1 MTKIDIVAQKLAN
14 AEKKEIVTCPI
25 CGSIQTTKFLNSDR
39 YNIPATFRACQ
50 DCELVYM
57 SPLPKNEFF
66 IWFYNGMYRS
76 ILEEKFNKSFNN
88 NALLPEQ
95 ISYASELHTFLRPHL
110 NFKGKR
116 QKLKVLDIGGST
128 GVVPIELNKLL
139 KDTEIDLEIVV
150 QDPSSNEL
158 KYASEHGCKVECGLF
173 EDISFKNYGKF
184 DIILLCQTID
194 HIYSLDETFNKI
206 KSLMH
211 EETFFF
217 VDYVDFKFNCA
228 KKGYKNSVKIDHI
241 FNFSWK
247 NFNLLLKKHH
257 LYIIDTCV
265 SADHHLRGF
274 LLKYPKLSAK
284 TNYSEQG
291 DYSGWLT
298 SK

>member
-1 MTKIDIVAQKLAN
+1 MTKIDTVAKKLYF
-14 AEKKEIVTCPI
+14 AEKREIATCPI
-25 CGSIQTTKFLNSDR
+25 CGSKQTTKFLNSDR
-39 YNIPATFRACQ
+39 YNIPVTFRACQ

-57 SPLPKNEFF
+57 SPLPNNEFF
-66 IWFYNGMYRS
+66 VWFYNGMYRS
-76 ILEEKFNKSFNN
+76 ILEEKFNKSYDN
-88 NALLPEQ
+88 NALLPGQ
-95 ISYASELHTFLRPHL
+95 INYASELYTFLRPHL
-110 NFKGKR
+110 NFKGSR

-128 GVVPIELNKLL
+128 GVVPIELNRLL
-139 KDTEIDLEIVV
+139 KDSKIDLEILV
-150 QDPSSNEL
+150 QDPSPKEL
-158 KYASEHGCKVECGLF
+158 KHASEHGCKIECGLF

-184 DIILLCQTID
+184 DIILLCQTVD

-217 VDYVDFKFNCA
+217 VDYVDFKFNCV

-257 LYIIDTCV
+257 LNIIDTCV

-274 LLKYPKLSAK
+274 LLKYPKLTPNK
-284 TNYSEQG
+284 NYSVQE

-298 SK
+298 SN